1 MKAKLSILL
10 AVLIGAALVGC
21 GSSSGSAAN
30 ASSQNTSTV
39 ETSSKAESI
48 ADSVKEEPS
57 PETESVEPLDLTG
70 QWIQENADASN
81 YMAAT
86 IREDGRIGV
95 FFIMEN
101 FDGPQIYWVGTYEAP
116 QDNAEEYSW
125 ISENTFGGNALL
137 SSSDETKEFTYQS
150 GKISYPI
157 TIQGKKG
164 TVSLIRGDWDVSK
177 IPESAFTSVKASQ
190 VDYKD
195 LEVKDSGWCLKNG
208 QWLYYYVVLH
218 NPNEEIAVNLP
229 GFRIT
234 ARDANGGLLGTTEQY
249 LSVIYPGQDFVFG
262 TQAFEVGSMPENV
275 EFEPLAVEDYNL
287 KNAGGMQEYKPLE
300 VVNAN
305 LSSDNILGEINNPND
320 YDLDQVTLVAIC
332 RNAAGELIGV
342 ENTYV
347 SDVKANATTP
357 FSGYAYIEGEVASIV
372 CYANQW

>member
-30 ASSQNTSTV
+30 VSSQNTSAA
-39 ETSSKAESI
+39 ETTSKAESVS
-48 ADSVKEEPS
+48 DSVKEEP
-57 PETESVEPLDLTG
+57 PAETESVEPLDLTG
-70 QWIQENADASN
+70 QWIQENAEASN

-116 QDNAEEYSW
+116 QDNVEEYSW
-125 ISENTFGGNALL
+125 VSENTFGGNALL
-137 SSSDETKEFTYQS
+137 SSSDETKEFKYQS
-150 GKISYPI
+150 GKITYPI

-190 VDYKD
+190 VDFKD

-208 QWLYYYVVLH
+208 KWLYYYVVLH

-262 TQAFEVGSMPENV
+262 TQAFEVGSMPESV
-275 EFEPLAVEDYNL
+275 DFEPLAVEDYNL
-287 KNAGGMQEYKPLE
+287 KNVSGMQEYKPLE

-305 LSSDNILGEINNPND
+305 LSSDKILGEISNPNE
-320 YDLDQVTLVAIC
+320 YDLDQVTLVAVC

-347 SDVKANATTP
+347 SDVKANTTTP
-357 FSGYAYIEGEVASIV
+357 FSAYAYIEGEVASIE
-372 CYANQW
+372 CFANQW

>member
-1 MKAKLSILL
+1 MKTKLSILL
-10 AVLIGAALVGC
+10 AVLLGAALVGC

-30 ASSQNTSTV
+30 ASSQNTSAA
-39 ETSSKAESI
+39 ETTSKAESI
-48 ADSVKEEPS
+48 ASSVKEES
-57 PETESVEPLDLTG
+57 PAETESVEPLDLTG
-70 QWIQENADASN
+70 QWIQENAEASN

-95 FFIMEN
+95 FFIMDN

-137 SSSDETKEFTYQS
+137 SSSDETKEFTYKS
-150 GKISYPI
+150 GKITYPI

-234 ARDANGGLLGTTEQY
+234 ARDANGGLLGTTDQI

-262 TQAFEVGSMPENV
+262 SQAFEVGSMPDKV
-275 EFEPLAVEDYNL
+275 DFEILTVDDYKL
-287 KNAGGMQEYKPLE
+287 KSVGGLQEYKPLE

-357 FSGYAYIEGEVASIV
+357 FSGYAYIEGEVASIE

>member
-48 ADSVKEEPS
+48 ADSVKEEPQ

-86 IREDGRIGV
+86 IRDDGRIGV

-125 ISENTFGGNALL
+125 VSENTFGGNALL
-137 SSSDETKEFTYQS
+137 SSSDETKEFTYQA

-195 LEVKDSGWCLKNG
+195 LEVKDSGWYLKNG

-234 ARDANGGLLGTTEQY
+234 ARDANGGLLGTTDQI

-262 TQAFEVGSMPENV
+262 SQAFEVGSMPDKV
-275 EFEPLAVEDYNL
+275 DFEILTVDDYKL
-287 KNAGGMQEYKPLE
+287 KSVGGLQEYKPLE

-305 LSSDNILGEINNPND
+305 ISSDKILGEISNPNE

-347 SDVKANATTP
+347 SDVKANSTTP
-357 FSGYAYIEGEVASIV
+357 FSTSAYIDGEVASIE

>member
-1 MKAKLSILL
+1 M
-10 AVLIGAALVGC
+10 
-21 GSSSGSAAN
+21 
-30 ASSQNTSTV
+30 
-39 ETSSKAESI
+39 
-48 ADSVKEEPS
+48 
-57 PETESVEPLDLTG
+57 
-70 QWIQENADASN
+70 
-81 YMAAT
+81 
-86 IREDGRIGV
+86 
-95 FFIMEN
+95 
-101 FDGPQIYWVGTYEAP
+101 
-116 QDNAEEYSW
+116 
-125 ISENTFGGNALL
+125 
-137 SSSDETKEFTYQS
+137 
-150 GKISYPI
+150 
-157 TIQGKKG
+157 
-164 TVSLIRGDWDVSK
+164 
-177 IPESAFTSVKASQ
+177 
-190 VDYKD
+190 
-195 LEVKDSGWCLKNG
+195 
-208 QWLYYYVVLH
+208 
-218 NPNEEIAVNLP
+218 NLP

-357 FSGYAYIEGEVASIV
+357 FSGYAYIEGEVASIE

>member
-30 ASSQNTSTV
+30 ASSQNTSAAETMSEV
-39 ETSSKAESI
+39 ENI

-86 IREDGRIGV
+86 IRDDGRIGV

-125 ISENTFGGNALL
+125 VSENTFGGNALL
-137 SSSDETKEFTYQS
+137 SSSDETKEFTYQA

-195 LEVKDSGWCLKNG
+195 LEVKDSGWYLKNG

-234 ARDANGGLLGTTEQY
+234 ARDVNGGLLGTTDQI

-262 TQAFEVGSMPENV
+262 SQAFEVGSMPDKV
-275 EFEPLAVEDYNL
+275 DFEILTTDDYKL
-287 KNAGGMQEYKPLE
+287 KNVGGLQEYKPLE

-305 LSSDNILGEINNPND
+305 LSSDKILGEISNPNE

-347 SDVKANATTP
+347 SDVKANSTTP
-357 FSGYAYIEGEVASIV
+357 FSTSAYIDGEVASIE

>member
-48 ADSVKEEPS
+48 ADSVKEEPQ

-125 ISENTFGGNALL
+125 VSENTFGGNALL
-137 SSSDETKEFTYQS
+137 SSSDETKEFTYQA

-195 LEVKDSGWCLKNG
+195 LEVKDSGWYLKNG

-234 ARDANGGLLGTTEQY
+234 ARDANGGLLGTTDQI

-262 TQAFEVGSMPENV
+262 SQAFEVGSMPDKV
-275 EFEPLAVEDYNL
+275 DFEILTVDDYKL
-287 KNAGGMQEYKPLE
+287 KSVGGLQEYKPLE

-305 LSSDNILGEINNPND
+305 ISSDKILGEISNPNE

-347 SDVKANATTP
+347 SDVKANSTTP
-357 FSGYAYIEGEVASIV
+357 FSTSAYIDGEVASIE